1 MAMLIRNIKTR
12 PPFLLLF
19 RSIYA
24 PVHFIPYPNSQ
35 SFSTAPKSHQKNLI
49 PVSNLFQRYGFPP
62 SELPHF
68 LKKNQFLLNS
78 NTPEI
83 EKSLKILSSLNPS
96 QDFVVSVLCSCP
108 SVLELEFLEKWQL
121 GISEL
126 GISNVS
132 IIAIRNIL
140 EVSRKYDLKPDDVFR
155 CIKCLKRLGFRENTV
170 TRVLEAVPMVIMS
183 SEEKIR
189 GKTEFLIRLGI
200 QKKEIDQV
208 VCSFPGI
215 LAFGVENRLKPLID
229 EFEDLGYSLSEV
241 RREVIR
247 DPRILGLENGEF
259 SQCLKLLKSLRCRL
273 PIKEN
278 IFRHG
283 AFRAGYEVKIRVDC
297 LRKHGLIYR
306 EAFTVLWKEPRVI
319 LYEIEEIEKKI
330 EFLVQEMEFDVQCLV
345 EVPEYLGVH
354 LGKQI
359 VPRFNVIK
367 HLRSIGG
374 LGDEV
379 GLRDLIKLSRLRF
392 YNRYVK
398 PYSECKQIY
407 GRFGGGS
414 EVRSRHPV
422 GMWKLFK
429 PQNHPKSNED
439 SRNIKSYMESLA

>member
-1 MAMLIRNIKTR
+1 MAMLIRSISAR
-12 PPFLLLF
+12 PAFLLLF

-24 PVHFIPYPNSQ
+24 SISFIPNPNSQ
-35 SFSTAPKSHQKNLI
+35 SFSITPKTHQKNLI

-78 NTPEI
+78 NPSEI
-83 EKSLKILSSLNPS
+83 EKSLKILLSLNPS
-96 QDFVVSVLCSCP
+96 QAFVVNVLCSCP

-132 IIAIRNIL
+132 LMAIRNIL
-140 EVSRKYDLKPDDVFR
+140 EVSRKFYLNPDDVSR
-155 CIKCLKRLGFRENTV
+155 CIKCLERLGFREDTV

-183 SEEKIR
+183 SEDKIR
-189 GKTEFLIRLGI
+189 AKIEFLIRLGI
-200 QKKEIDQV
+200 QKKEIDGLI
-208 VCSFPGI
+208 CLYPGV
-215 LAFGVENRLKPLID
+215 LAFGVENRLRPLID
-229 EFEDLGYSLSEV
+229 EFEDLGFSLSEV

-259 SQCLKLLKSLRCRL
+259 SQCVKLLKSLRCRL

-278 IFRHG
+278 IFSHG
-283 AFRAGYEVKIRVDC
+283 AFRAAYEVKIRVDC
-297 LRKHGLIYR
+297 LRRHGLIYR

-345 EVPEYLGVH
+345 EVPEYLGVNFD
-354 LGKQI
+354 KQI

-367 HLRSIGG
+367 HLSSIGG
-374 LGDEV
+374 LGHGV
-379 GLRDLIKLSRLRF
+379 GLRNLIKLSRLKF
-392 YNRYVK
+392 YNLYVK
-398 PYSECKQIY
+398 PYPECEKIY
-407 GRFGGGS
+407 GRFGGES
-414 EVRSRHPV
+414 EVRNRHPV

-429 PQNHPKSNED
+429 PPKYPESNED
-439 SRNIKSYMESLA
+439 LRNVKSYMESLA